1 MHRADGRV
9 GEVSDELLEQWAMWR
24 GKPGRFAAAFRE
36 RCVDESGNLRGWWR
50 NEGVLREQE
59 RSRRKPV
66 RPNGL
71 PENPRGESRQIP
83 AGILRGT
90 PTNPRGDS
98 PGNPDKSPRGFSG
111 EPRQIP
117 AGILRGTPTNPRGD
131 SPRIRYVDGTELQ
144 HPSPREAVPG
154 FAALLTR
161 LPDTGGARVAVT
173 EFCEASPGTS
183 VRGWVA
189 VLSACLDGLDTPAGQ
204 PVDPERLATVCRD
217 FLTKPGADWN
227 ARYFRACLA
236 PEAPRPSRPGRGVT
250 QREAATLD
258 AARAFAEGG

>member
-1 MHRADGRV
+1 VNWIRWDTSTPQSDVVGWLADRLKLPLAHALGHYAAACCGFGMHRADGRV

-117 AGILRGTPTNPRGD
+117 AGILRVYGT
-131 SPRIRYVDGTELQ
+131 
-144 HPSPREAVPG
+144 
-154 FAALLTR
+154 
-161 LPDTGGARVAVT
+161 
-173 EFCEASPGTS
+173 
-183 VRGWVA
+183 
-189 VLSACLDGLDTPAGQ
+189 
-204 PVDPERLATVCRD
+204 
-217 FLTKPGADWN
+217 
-227 ARYFRACLA
+227 
-236 PEAPRPSRPGRGVT
+236 
-250 QREAATLD
+250 
-258 AARAFAEGG
+258 

>member
-71 PENPRGESRQIP
+71 PENPRGES
-83 AGILRGT
+83 
-90 PTNPRGDS
+90 
-98 PGNPDKSPRGFSG
+98 
-111 EPRQIP
+111 RQIP